1 MKHVPAHTLV
11 CFGLIGTT
19 MADDGTLE
27 TAYAE
32 AIATQGVVAG
42 TAAFAR
48 SMAQAHRARGKSSI
62 DVLRELFPDN
72 EARAQAAHL
81 SFERS
86 LSGSVQRAGVQP
98 VPGATEVLDELAESG
113 VRICVM
119 SSISHR
125 QVSAFL
131 AALGWEDRVDL
142 ILGSDDVP
150 RGCPAPDFVLRAMLS
165 LGVDDVRDT
174 VVVQSTDNGI
184 EAGCRAG
191 ADMVVAVLTGTH
203 PAARLRRAGA
213 THVLASVADLPAALA
228 DAAEPGL
235 AASHVTPPRQAPEDE
250 ASDEPGQTRQ
260 TVHRAGPALS

>member
-1 MKHVPAHTLV
+1 VPAHTLA

-19 MADDGTLE
+19 MVDDGSLE

-42 TAAFAR
+42 TAAFAK
-48 SMAQAHRARGKSSI
+48 SMARVHRARGKSSI

-86 LSGSVQRAGVQP
+86 LSGSVQRSRVQP
-98 VPGATEVLDELAESG
+98 VPGATEVLDELAQSG

-131 AALGWEDRVDL
+131 TALDWQDRVDL
-142 ILGSDDVP
+142 ILGADDVP
-150 RGCPAPDFVLRAMLS
+150 RGCPAPDLVLQAMLS
-165 LGVDDVRDT
+165 LGVDDIRDT

-184 EAGCRAG
+184 ESGCRAG
-191 ADMVVAVLTGTH
+191 AGMVVAVLTGTH

-213 THVLASVADLPAALA
+213 THVLASVADLPAVLA
-228 DAAEPGL
+228 DTEEPGL
-235 AASHVTPPRQAPEDE
+235 TASHVTPPRQAPED
-250 ASDEPGQTRQ
+250 AMPDQPDQARPAAN
-260 TVHRAGPALS
+260 RAGPALS